1 MFGCAAVGSCSG
13 EGPRGAQRWVESQ
26 SDEACARRRQSMQQ
40 QQQARRLVVEG
51 VTEVG
56 HV

>member
-1 MFGCAAVGSCSG
+1 MFGRAAVGSCSG